1 MIVLATNVVSAT
13 ISLRPDEAV
22 VRWLDR
28 QLSDSVWL
36 TSITVFEIRFGF
48 ETLARGRKRAHLE
61 SLFEGLL
68 RQDIEGRI
76 LPFDEAAAE
85 AAAQFAARRREK
97 GRPVA
102 FRDVEIAGIVVARGA
117 TLATRNV
124 RDFEDIELDIVNP
137 WEP

>member
-1 MIVLATNVVSAT
+1 
-13 ISLRPDEAV
+13 
-22 VRWLDR
+22 
-28 QLSDSVWL
+28 
-36 TSITVFEIRFGF
+36 
-48 ETLARGRKRAHLE
+48 
-61 SLFEGLL
+61 LFEGLL

-76 LPFDEAAAE
+76 LPVVEAAAE